1 MRYKVFLVK
10 SAAASLSKSLLP
22 AGTGLAWQ
30 FILFPMAR
38 YTGHEWIQRPL
49 SALQR
54 VINTL
59 SAQYFYN
66 TSSSWVRA
74 LQPSIHL
81 EQRKR
86 LGRNAALNWQDT
98 SFVFSFGH
106 NMGLP
111 FDHAVSLVKDRFTEW
126 NHGFIRADSRQRS
139 HPDRKSQS
147 VELAFQPRQTARW
160 RLKRHP

>member
-1 MRYKVFLVK
+1 MRYKIFLVK
-10 SAAASLSKSLLP
+10 SAAASLSKNLLT

-30 FILFPMAR
+30 FILCPMAR
-38 YTGHEWIQRPL
+38 YTGHEWIQKLL
-49 SALQR
+49 STLER
-54 VINTL
+54 VIAAL
-59 SAQYFYN
+59 SAQYLYN
-66 TSSSWVRA
+66 TNSSWVRA
-74 LQPSIHL
+74 LHPYIHL

-86 LGRNAALNWQDT
+86 LRRNAALNWQDT

-106 NMGLP
+106 DTGLP
-111 FDHAVSLVKDRFTEW
+111 FDHAVSLVKDRFTKW
-126 NHGFIRADSRQRS
+126 NRGFIRADSRQRS